1 MASDGA
7 ATGVA
12 NAKLAFDRVSKSYA
26 EVRGHAQGMAV
37 QNVSMEIAAGRFV
50 VLLGPTGC
58 GKSTLLNMAAGFI
71 KPTSG
76 RILVDGAPIA
86 GPGADRGVVFQ
97 EYALFPWYTVLE
109 NVALGPRSK
118 GLPAALRQETA
129 ERFLAMVGLGEHR
142 HKYPKEL
149 SGGMRQRAAIARTLA
164 NEPPIILM
172 DEPFGALDAQTREGL
187 QEQLLEIW
195 TATRVTIVFVT
206 HSLNEAVIMADEIAI
221 LDAHPGRLVHVVQN
235 DLGRPRRRASA
246 EVVALEREI
255 YEQRYLAGESHAI
268 G

>member
-1 MASDGA
+1 LS
-7 ATGVA
+7 ATGSGAVQ
-12 NAKLAFDRVSKSYA
+12 AKLAFERVSKAYNH
-26 EVRGHAQGMAV
+26 VRGRPEGLAV
-37 QNVSMEIAAGRFV
+37 QDVSLTIGKGRFV
-50 VLLGPTGC
+50 CLLGPSGC

-71 KPTSG
+71 KPTAG
-76 RILVDGAPIA
+76 LILTDGVPIS

-109 NVALGPRSK
+109 NVELGPRSK
-118 GLPAALRQETA
+118 NVPKPQRQEIA
-129 ERFLAMVGLGEHR
+129 ERFLTMVGLIDHR

-187 QEQLLEIW
+187 QDQLLEIW
-195 TATRVTIVFVT
+195 AATHITVVFVT
-206 HSLNEAVIMADEIAI
+206 HSLNEAVILADEIAI
-221 LDAHPGRLVHVVQN
+221 LAAHPGRLVQIVRV
-235 DLGRPRRRASA
+235 DLRRPRSRTGAD
-246 EVVALEREI
+246 VVALVKDI
-255 YEQRYLAGESHAI
+255 YERRYISEESHAA